1 MYSIGWKSAFSGEST
16 KILLILAIAYALFIH
31 GIGDTSLW
39 DPDEPRQAI
48 MAREMMERGDYI
60 HPYLNGK
67 PYLEKPPLY
76 PWMIIAASKIQGKLN
91 EFSSR
96 LPAALSATCLMVIV
110 YFLGRSLVDPVGGLL
125 SALVLATS
133 LQFFHVSREA
143 VMDMTFALFIGLSI
157 FLNYV
162 ALRKDGK
169 WLFFFS
175 FLPSTLAILAKGPAG
190 LVIAAGTT
198 FIYLFTEKK
207 LKKFMV
213 PLIAGCLVSAAI
225 ASIWFLIA
233 GEAYWKEFIFR
244 QNITRY
250 MHAFDHRQS
259 YFFYFPKLFINF
271 LPWSILLPFSIYH
284 GWKKKLWLPLIWF
297 GFTFMFFET
306 SKSKRA
312 IYLLPLYPALALLCG
327 IYLREKWTWLLDR
340 RPTNLTIR
348 YFAIVLIIVVTAFGL
363 TIYLSSIP
371 SLTPCSGNPWLL
383 PLFVLLITTCFG
395 FLAAVTKNAP
405 IWALSLLLFFFV
417 TVGFSYHEQYLPV
430 MDRISR
436 SPRIITD
443 EVGRFAKDAQVCMVG
458 FNSPG
463 VIFYLGRPVESYY
476 KIRDIKDKDDVEL
489 LIVNDKFAAPT
500 RNEFDSQFSPVK
512 KVVYENQGHTLYVR
526 KNGP

>member
-1 MYSIGWKSAFSGEST
+1 MGWKRAVSGEFT
-16 KILLILAIAYALFIH
+16 KILLILAVAYTLFIH

-48 MAREMMERGDYI
+48 MAREMMEKGDYI

-96 LPAALSATCLMVIV
+96 LPAALSATCLMMIV
-110 YFLGRSLVDPVGGLL
+110 YFLGRLLVDPVGGLM

-143 VMDMTFALFIGLSI
+143 VMDMTFALFIGLTI

-175 FLPSTLAILAKGPAG
+175 FLPSSLAILAKGPAG

-213 PLIAGCLVSAAI
+213 PLVAGCLVSAAI
-225 ASIWFLIA
+225 ASIWFLMA
-233 GEAYWKEFIFR
+233 GEPYWKEFIFR

-250 MHAFDHRQS
+250 VHAFDHRQS
-259 YFFYFPKLFINF
+259 YLFYFPKLFINF

-284 GWKKKLWLPLIWF
+284 GWKRKLWLPLIWF
-297 GFTFMFFET
+297 GFTFFFFET

-312 IYLLPLYPALALLCG
+312 IYLLGLFPAMALLCG
-327 IYLREKWTWLLDR
+327 IYLREKWTSLLDR
-340 RPTNLTIR
+340 RPTNLISR
-348 YFAIVLIIVVTAFGL
+348 YFAIALIIVTTACGL
-363 TIYLSSIP
+363 ATYSSSIP
-371 SLTPCSGNPWLL
+371 SLTPFRGSPWLR
-383 PLFVLLITTCFG
+383 PSLFLLITACFG
-395 FLAAVTKNAP
+395 FLVAVTKNAP

-417 TVGFSYHEQYLPV
+417 SVGFFYHEQYLPV

-443 EVGRFAKDAQVCMVG
+443 EVGRFARDAQVSMVG

-476 KIRDIKDKDDVEL
+476 KLRDIKDRDDVAL
-489 LIVNDKFAAPT
+489 LIVNDKFATPIT
-500 RNEFDSQFSPVK
+500 NELNSQFLPVK
-512 KVVYENQGHTLYVR
+512 KVVYENQGHTIYVR